1 MAGRL
6 ALVTGGNGGIGTAV
20 CRELGAQ
27 GHRVITTCLDAEAEQ
42 APKWQAS
49 LQEEGYDVGYVECDV
64 ADYAACQRM
73 AEAVTSEHGEVEI
86 LVNLAGITSDA
97 FFHKM
102 SPEDWTSV
110 LNVNLES
117 VFNVTR
123 QFVPGMR
130 DQGFGRIVNV
140 SSVNGQTGQLGQT
153 NYSAAKAG
161 MHGFTMALAKE
172 NARKGISVNTVS
184 PGYVKTGMTDAIR
197 EDVREQ
203 IISQIPVGRLA
214 QPEEVARV
222 IRFLAADESG
232 YITGANIPVNG
243 GLFCSF

>member
-20 CRELGAQ
+20 CRELAAQ
-27 GHRVITTCLDAEAEQ
+27 GHRVVTTCMDAEAERIPQ
-42 APKWQAS
+42 WQAA
-49 LQEEGYDVGYVECDV
+49 LREEGYEVGYVECNV
-64 ADYAACQRM
+64 ADYASCQRM
-73 AEAVTSEHGEVEI
+73 AETVAEQFGEVEI
-86 LVNLAGITSDA
+86 LVNLAGITRDG

-102 SPEDWTSV
+102 SEEDWDAV
-110 LNVNLES
+110 LDVNLDS

-123 QFVPGMR
+123 QLLPAMR
-130 DQGFGRIVNV
+130 QRGFGRVVNV
-140 SSVNGQTGQLGQT
+140 ASVNGQTGQIGQT

-172 NARKGISVNTVS
+172 NAAKGVSVNTVS
-184 PGYVKTGMTDAIR
+184 PGYVKTPMTDAMRDDIR
-197 EDVREQ
+197 EHIV
-203 IISQIPVGRLA
+203 SQIPAGRLA
-214 QPEEVARV
+214 QPEEIARV

-232 YITGANIPVNG
+232 YITGANVPVNG